1 MARARQPS
9 GVRRIG
15 PLAMLLAAIGPGELR
30 GEVDGGITLGWR
42 SVDVDGDRTK
52 YRQHLNYDDGAW
64 LKNLE
69 LDWRAAERPD
79 ESWRPDTLALRVSD
93 LGGEPFERSRLTL
106 ERTGRYRLTYQRSV
120 SEYVYDDLLIRP
132 EDASI
137 EASTGGDYRRFDF
150 ERVRDHA
157 AFELQ
162 LAPRTEFALDYRR
175 DRRDGDGTAP
185 LDVSREEFVVE
196 RPIDET
202 SQTVAASIA
211 HTGERFS
218 VTWTE
223 RYRRFDF
230 DSSMFLAGFSEG
242 LDPDGPTTLETY
254 LLEQPYELEGFEHEL
269 SARIRPTQ
277 RLSLTGNVVLADVDV
292 SLRALERVVGTDFTG
307 APLDERL
314 TGRGDLDQQ
323 RRLIDI
329 GASYAASDRLALFAR
344 VRAAEFEQS
353 AALTYQPEGA
363 ADWDIDSVRLEA
375 GAETALGRTLRAAV
389 GAASE
394 SRDVAVRQQA
404 EPFVDAAD
412 VDTDADGYFVRL
424 WYRPVRR
431 AELHLSWE
439 DDSIDDPFTLASA
452 TSAERLRLRG
462 RYRWP
467 NGLSLTASYLDVDR
481 RNDRSGWVADAERFD
496 LRLAYAGTRLSW
508 SAGAGRTDLSRSV
521 DSLVVGG
528 SRTVPFDLRYG
539 ARADTLDVA
548 VSWRITERVTAGG
561 SHRRFDNDRSF
572 EVDRDDWR
580 VFLRG
585 RLDERY
591 RWGLEYRD
599 VDFQEGGIEDFRA
612 RLVEVSVGVDW

>member
-1 MARARQPS
+1 MARRRQTS
-9 GVRRIG
+9 GIRRIG
-15 PLAMLLAAIGPGELR
+15 PFALLLAALGPGALR
-30 GEVDGGITLGWR
+30 GEVDGGFTLGWR
-42 SVDVDGDRTK
+42 SVDVDGDRAK

-64 LKNLE
+64 LEDLE
-69 LDWRAAERPD
+69 FDWRAGKNAD
-79 ESWRPDTLALRVSD
+79 TSWRPDALKVRLSD
-93 LGGEPFERSRLTL
+93 LGGQPFERARLAL
-106 ERTGRYRLTYQRSV
+106 ERTGRYRLTYERTV
-120 SEYVYDDLLIRP
+120 SEYVYDDLLILP
-132 EDASI
+132 GEASI
-137 EASTGGDYRRFDF
+137 EGSTGGDYRRFDF
-150 ERVRDHA
+150 ERVRDRA
-157 AFELQ
+157 AFEYELT
-162 LAPRTEFALDYRR
+162 PRTAFALDYRR

-202 SQTVAASIA
+202 AQTVAASIA
-211 HTGERFS
+211 HSGERFG

-230 DSSMFLAGFSEG
+230 DSSMFLAAFSEG
-242 LDPDGPTTLETY
+242 LDPDAPTTLETY
-254 LLEQPYELEGFEHEL
+254 LLDQPYQLEALEHEL
-269 SARIRPTQ
+269 SGRFQPTR
-277 RLSLTGNVVLADVDV
+277 RLSLTGNAVLADVDV
-292 SLRALERVVGTDFTG
+292 SLRALERAVGTDFTG

-314 TGRGDLDQQ
+314 TGRGELDQQ
-323 RRLIDI
+323 RRLIDV
-329 GASYAASDRLALFAR
+329 GASYAASERLALFAR

-353 AALTYQPEGA
+353 AALTYQPDGA

-375 GAETALGRTLRAAV
+375 GAETVLGRTLRAAV

-394 SRDVAVRQQA
+394 SRDVAARQQA

-412 VDTDADGYFVRL
+412 VDTDADGYFVRV

-462 RYRWP
+462 RYRWG

-481 RNDRSGWVADAERFD
+481 SNDRSGWVADAERLD
-496 LRLAYAGTRLSW
+496 LRVAYAGARLSW
-508 SAGAGRTDLSRSV
+508 SAGVGRTDLSRSA

-528 SRTVPFDLRYG
+528 ARTVPFALRYG
-539 ARADTLDVA
+539 ARADTVDVSS
-548 VSWRITERVTAGG
+548 SWRVSDGLSIGG
-561 SHRRFDNDRSF
+561 SYRRFDNGRSF
-572 EVDRDDWR
+572 EVNRDDWR
-580 VFLRG
+580 AFLRG
-585 RLDERY
+585 RLDQRY